1 METIDT
7 SNIAAGGTIIVALV
21 SILRALA
28 VFLKSRAAKR
38 AIRAYVEDTDE
49 NKSIVVPVVPASIA
63 APPEPSI
70 TTTQLSDALKSMTA
84 MMQVTVSMNTDL
96 QLARASLTA
105 AQTEIE
111 ASRQAR
117 LAAETHLR
125 AQIDDMNTRLS
136 EVERERNKLSAE
148 IADLR
153 GVLKARDERER
164 VAAEEQQAKMVAL
177 EAQLQTKNE
186 EIARLQ
192 SELADL
198 RAKLATSDKLI
209 SGLRLL
215 MKRKGIDTDELKQVE
230 GEVA

>member
-7 SNIAAGGTIIVALV
+7 PSIAIGAVIGALV
-21 SILRALA
+21 PVLRALA
-28 VFLKSRAAKR
+28 VFLQSRRAKKAMGALLDDTGESAPI
-38 AIRAYVEDTDE
+38 AI
-49 NKSIVVPVVPASIA
+49 PVSPA
-63 APPEPSI
+63 APPDTSI

-111 ASRQAR
+111 ASKQAR

-136 EVERERNKLSAE
+136 EVERERDKLRAE

-153 GVLKARDERER
+153 GVLKARDQREAE
-164 VAAEEQQAKMVAL
+164 AAEEQKAKMGAL
-177 EAQLQTKNE
+177 EAQLRTKDE
-186 EIARLQ
+186 EIERLRV
-192 SELADL
+192 EIADL
-198 RAKLATSDKLI
+198 RGKLEISDKLI